1 MYDDLGKVALG
12 LYKIMDSMARFA
24 VFSLFVAWP
33 LALWQIGEILVW
45 ICRHISITW
54 S

>member
-1 MYDDLGKVALG
+1 MYEGIGKTVDG
-12 LYKIMDSMARFA
+12 LLRFA
-24 VFSLFVAWP
+24 MLSLFVAWP

-45 ICRHISITW
+45 LCRHISITW